1 MNITEL
7 HCNLVVLLLHAAV
20 SEKGKVC
27 KARLGRDQVEGAFL
41 PAWLKKV
48 VERALKKLLVINY
61 HGNQNV
67 SFTEQTFTTY
77 AQIYVEYKIVFLQMP
92 IIS

>member
-41 PAWLKKV
+41 PA
-48 VERALKKLLVINY
+48 
-61 HGNQNV
+61 
-67 SFTEQTFTTY
+67 
-77 AQIYVEYKIVFLQMP
+77 
-92 IIS
+92 